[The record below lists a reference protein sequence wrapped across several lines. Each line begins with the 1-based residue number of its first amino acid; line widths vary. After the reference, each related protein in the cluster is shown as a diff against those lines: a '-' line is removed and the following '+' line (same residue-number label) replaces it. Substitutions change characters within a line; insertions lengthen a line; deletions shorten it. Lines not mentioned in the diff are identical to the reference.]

1 MPTIKKKA
9 YAAKTNQEQKIVT
22 MAHEFSNFTAANK
35 KLISI
40 VAAVIAGVLLLTA
53 GAMFKRSFDAQ
64 KAGPLFEAAYSVY
77 SPRSG
82 SNPDFAKALELF
94 RNVHKQYPSS
104 MSGRLAALYAANCL
118 AALGRNDE
126 AIKEYEAFVQENG
139 SDKLLAGLAYQRM
152 GYLYESIGKRAE
164 AIKSFEQS
172 DQMIGPGVATVEL
185 ARLYEASGNSAE
197 AQKKYKIVADKLS
210 GSPWALEATGKVQK
224 IQPEPAAAKAQNPVE
239 KATK

>member
-1 MPTIKKKA
+1 MQTIKKKA
-9 YAAKTNQEQKIVT
+9 FGAKPNQEQEIVT
-22 MAHEFSNFTAANK
+22 MAHGVSNFVAANK
-35 KLISI
+35 KIIAI
-40 VAAVIAGVLLLTA
+40 VGAVLAGALLLTA
-53 GAMFKRSFDAQ
+53 GVSFKRSFDEQ
-64 KAGPLFEAAYSVY
+64 KAGPLFEAAYSRY

-82 SNPDFAKALELF
+82 SNSDFAKALELF
-94 RNVHKQYPSS
+94 RDVHKQYPSS
-104 MSGRLAALYAANCL
+104 MSGRMAALYEANCL

-126 AIKEYEAFVQENG
+126 AIKEYHAFVRENG
-139 SDKLLAGLAYQRM
+139 SDKILAGLAYQRM
-152 GYLYESIGKRAE
+152 GFLLESLGKQAE

-197 AQKKYKIVADKLS
+197 AQKKYKVVADKLS

-224 IQPEPAAAKAQNPVE
+224 IQPEPAAAKTQSPAE